1 MERIV
6 SKDNKKAPICEI
18 EAKLS
23 VDVIAISSYLH
34 NITSTAKIQEKGE
47 PKWRLEE

>member
-1 MERIV
+1 MGRAV

-23 VDVIAISSYLH
+23 VGVIAISSCLYF
-34 NITSTAKIQEKGE
+34 ITSTAKIQENGE
-47 PKWRLEE
+47 LKWQLEE